1 MTKKVPAA
9 LARIYSQHIFI
20 LHLGFSLS
28 RYYCCATCNTKGLSV
43 NILFPKVQDNHGSEP
58 HDADQDA
65 FVFGPS
71 IR

>member
-9 LARIYSQHIFI
+9 ASANLLSAYFHLASGFFP
-20 LHLGFSLS
+20 FSLLLL
-28 RYYCCATCNTKGLSV
+28 CNTKGLSV